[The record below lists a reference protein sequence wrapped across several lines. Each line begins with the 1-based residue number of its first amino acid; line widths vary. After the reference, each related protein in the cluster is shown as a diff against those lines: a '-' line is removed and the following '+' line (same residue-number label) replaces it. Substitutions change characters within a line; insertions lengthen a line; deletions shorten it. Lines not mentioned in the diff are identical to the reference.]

1 MPDQYG
7 PVHYTLHKTSAA
19 GLYLVIPPLDTRAAA
34 AVDAVG
40 TIPAGTPGFDK
51 CSRLEIN
58 HIMVKDNT
66 ICQCFDHYT
75 KHLIY
80 CGKKIGVQC

>member
-1 MPDQYG
+1 
-7 PVHYTLHKTSAA
+7 LHETSAT

-51 CSRLEIN
+51 CSRLMMN
-58 HIMVKDNT
+58 HIMVKDNA
-66 ICQCFDHYT
+66 ICQYFDHYT
-75 KHLIY
+75 KHMFTVAIKVG
-80 CGKKIGVQC
+80 CNGN

>member
-1 MPDQYG
+1 MPDQRG
-7 PVHYTLHKTSAA
+7 PIYYTLHKTSAM

-66 ICQCFDHYT
+66 ICQYFDHYT
-75 KHLIY
+75 TLLIY
-80 CGKKIGVQC
+80 YGNKIGV